1 MFKKLHKFANP
12 NKFLS
17 IAKPITIVCK
27 YFFISFLL
35 IGLSMSLIF
44 SPPDYQQNETVR
56 IMYIHVPSAWISLLA
71 YFNLFMFSIFFI
83 IWRFPLFMILAK
95 ESSSIGIIFT
105 LSTIITGALWGKP
118 TWGTFW
124 VWDARLTSFL
134 ILFFI
139 YLGLIFINSTFKNT
153 AKSDIAYAFL
163 AIIGG
168 FNLPIIKFS
177 VDWWNTLHQPASVLR
192 IGGPS
197 ISFEMLIP
205 LIIMAISF
213 LFLYIYLLL
222 VNTKSGLLER
232 KINTAIYLNRE
243 NQNG

>member
-17 IAKPITIVCK
+17 IAKPISIVCK

-56 IMYIHVPSAWISLLA
+56 IMYIHVPSAWISLVA

-153 AKSDIAYAFL
+153 EKSDIAYAFL

-177 VDWWNTLHQPASVLR
+177 VDWWNTLHQPASVSKLSSPN
-192 IGGPS
+192 IDVS
-197 ISFEMLIP
+197 MLIP
-205 LIIMAISF
+205 LTIMTIAFSLI
-213 LFLYIYLLL
+213 
-222 VNTKSGLLER
+222 GLLIGFMRIKTEILLR
-232 KINTAIYLNRE
+232 GR
-243 NQNG
+243 GF